1 MGGSGR
7 LAAMAVPKALQP
19 LTSAATP
26 RRGVLLVIGG
36 VVAAAY
42 GLLVAGFGQMYGQ
55 PDVPR
60 VVITALVVV
69 TAAIVLT
76 PPFLHS
82 VRVLDALAAR
92 TFLDADLPVLPGRGT
107 SASLRGAAWY
117 LALLVAGAGAV
128 LSLLVCVPV
137 AVTLVA
143 RQSGVTVLDRTLGAL
158 GGLPVVPAVVLAIV
172 LLVVP
177 AYVFWWLGELLR
189 GLAPV
194 LLGPSAQERI
204 ARLEEEKR
212 QLAAR
217 NALARDLHDSVGH
230 ALTVTSLQAAA
241 AQRALDRDP
250 EFVRSALAA
259 IATTGRDAAAEL
271 DRALGLLR
279 QGEAPTA
286 AGAAAGDRTL
296 ADLPTLAEELRTAG
310 ADTALSLPATDQVP
324 ALVSRA
330 CYAVVREATTNALR
344 HGDGSIGIAIELA
357 GSAIGIEVVNG
368 LAGERAGSPGTGRG
382 LAGMRERAVV
392 LGGEMTWGVEEGR
405 WVVRARL
412 PWEAS

>member
-1 MGGSGR
+1 
-7 LAAMAVPKALQP
+7 MAVPKVLLP
-19 LTSAATP
+19 LTSAETP

-42 GLLVAGFGQMYGQ
+42 GLLAAGFGQMYGQ

-60 VVITALVVV
+60 AVITALVVV

-117 LALLVAGAGAV
+117 LALLGTGAV
-128 LSLLVCVPV
+128 AALSLLVCVPV

-158 GGLPVVPAVVLAIV
+158 GGLPVVPAVVLAVV

-189 GLAPV
+189 FLAPL

-204 ARLEEEKR
+204 ARLEEETR

-241 AQRALDRDP
+241 AERALERDP
-250 EFVRSALAA
+250 EFVRCALAA
-259 IATTGRDAAAEL
+259 IAATGRDAAADL

-279 QGEAPTA
+279 EGEAPTA
-286 AGAAAGDRTL
+286 ADAAAGDRTL
-296 ADLPTLAEELRTAG
+296 ADLPALAHELRTAG
-310 ADTALSLPATDQVP
+310 ADVAVTLPATDRVP
-324 ALVSRA
+324 HPVSRA
-330 CYAVVREATTNALR
+330 GYAVVREAATNALR
-344 HGDGSIGIAIELA
+344 HGDGNIGIAIELA
-357 GSAIGIEVVNG
+357 GSAVEIEVVNG
-368 LAGERAGSPGTGRG
+368 LAGGGGGSPGTGRG
-382 LAGMRERAVV
+382 LAGMRERALA
-392 LGGEMTWGVEEGR
+392 LGGEMTWGVQERR
-405 WVVRARL
+405 WVLRARL

>member
-1 MGGSGR
+1 
-7 LAAMAVPKALQP
+7 MAVPKVLQP

-42 GLLVAGFGQMYGQ
+42 GLLAAGFGQMYGQ

-60 VVITALVVV
+60 AVITALVVV

-117 LALLVAGAGAV
+117 LALLAAGAVAV

-158 GGLPVVPAVVLAIV
+158 GGLPVVPAVVLAVV

-189 GLAPV
+189 LLAPV

-204 ARLEEEKR
+204 TQLEDEKR

-241 AQRALDRDP
+241 AERALDRDP
-250 EFVRSALAA
+250 EFVRSALTA
-259 IATTGRDAAAEL
+259 IASTGRDAAAEL

-286 AGAAAGDRTL
+286 AEAAAGDRTL
-296 ADLPTLAEELRTAG
+296 ADLPTLADELGTAG
-310 ADTALSLPATDQVP
+310 AEVALALPTTDQVP
-324 ALVSRA
+324 PLVSRA
-330 CYAVVREATTNALR
+330 SYAVVREATTNALR
-344 HGDGSIGIAIELA
+344 HGDGSIVITIGVT
-357 GSAIGIEVVNG
+357 GSAVEIEVVNG
-368 LAGERAGSPGTGRG
+368 LSGGGSGEPRDRAGIGRHAGEGCSP
-382 LAGMRERAVV
+382 
-392 LGGEMTWGVEEGR
+392 R
-405 WVVRARL
+405 W
-412 PWEAS
+412 

>member
-1 MGGSGR
+1 
-7 LAAMAVPKALQP
+7 MAVPKALLP
-19 LTSAATP
+19 LTSASTP

-60 VVITALVVV
+60 AVITVLVVV
-69 TAAIVLT
+69 TAAIVLA

-82 VRVLDALAAR
+82 VRVLEALAAR
-92 TFLDADLPVLPGRGT
+92 TFLDADLPVLPVLPGRGT
-107 SASLRGAAWY
+107 GASLRGAAWY
-117 LALLVAGAGAV
+117 AAHLVGGAVAV
-128 LSLLVCVPV
+128 LSLLVCVPL

-143 RQSGVTVLDRTLGAL
+143 RQAGVTVLAQALGAFRD
-158 GGLPVVPAVVLAIV
+158 LPVVPAVVLAIV
-172 LLVVP
+172 LLAVP
-177 AYVFWWLGELLR
+177 AYVVWGLGELLR
-189 GLAPV
+189 LLAPV

-204 ARLEEEKR
+204 AQLEEDKR
-212 QLAAR
+212 WLAAR

-241 AQRALDRDP
+241 AERALDRDP

-279 QGEAPTA
+279 AGEAPSA
-286 AGAAAGDRTL
+286 AEAAAGDRTL
-296 ADLPTLAEELRTAG
+296 ADLPQLVDELRTAG
-310 ADTALSLPATDQVP
+310 ADVTLALPATDGVAP
-324 ALVSRA
+324 LVSRA
-330 CYAVVREATTNALR
+330 GYAVVREATTNALR
-344 HGDGSIGIAIELA
+344 YGDGTIGIAVETVGPA
-357 GSAIGIEVVNG
+357 VEVEVVNG
-368 LAGERAGSPGTGRG
+368 LGGGGAGHRGSGRG
-382 LAGMRERAVV
+382 LNGMRERAVA

-405 WVVRARL
+405 WVVRVRL
-412 PWEAS
+412 PGEAS

>member
-1 MGGSGR
+1 
-7 LAAMAVPKALQP
+7 MAVPKALQP

-42 GLLVAGFGQMYGQ
+42 GLLVTGFGQMYGQ
-55 PDVPR
+55 PDVPSA
-60 VVITALVVV
+60 VITALVVV

-92 TFLDADLPVLPGRGT
+92 TFLDADLPALPGRGT
-107 SASLRGAAWY
+107 SASLRGAVWY
-117 LALLVAGAGAV
+117 LALLATGAVAV
-128 LSLLVCVPV
+128 LSLLICVPV

-158 GGLPVVPAVVLAIV
+158 GGLPVVPAVVLAAV

-189 GLAPV
+189 HLAPM

-204 ARLEEEKR
+204 TQLEEEKR

-241 AQRALDRDP
+241 AERALDRDP

-259 IATTGRDAAAEL
+259 IAATGRDAAAEL

-279 QGEAPTA
+279 QGVAPTA
-286 AGAAAGDRTL
+286 AEAAAGDRTL
-296 ADLPTLAEELRTAG
+296 ADLPTLAYELRTAG
-310 ADTALSLPATDQVP
+310 AEVALALPAPDKVP
-324 ALVSRA
+324 PLVSRA
-330 CYAVVREATTNALR
+330 IYAVVREATTNALR
-344 HGDGSIGIAIELA
+344 HGDSSIGIAIELA
-357 GSAIGIEVVNG
+357 SSAVEIEVVNG
-368 LAGERAGSPGTGRG
+368 LAGGGVGSPGTGRG
-382 LAGMRERAVV
+382 LAGMRERAVA
-392 LGGEMTWGVEEGR
+392 LGGQMTWGVEEGR

>member
-1 MGGSGR
+1 
-7 LAAMAVPKALQP
+7 MAVPRVLLP

-42 GLLVAGFGQMYGQ
+42 GLLIAGFGQMYGQ
-55 PDVPR
+55 PDVPSA
-60 VVITALVVV
+60 VITALVVV
-69 TAAIVLT
+69 TAAIVLA

-82 VRVLDALAAR
+82 VRVLEALAAR

-117 LALLVAGAGAV
+117 LTLLATGAVAV

-158 GGLPVVPAVVLAIV
+158 GGLPVVPAVVLAVV

-189 GLAPV
+189 LLAPV

-204 ARLEEEKR
+204 AQLEEEKR

-217 NALARDLHDSVGH
+217 DALARDLHDSVGH

-241 AQRALDRDP
+241 AERALDRDP

-259 IATTGRDAAAEL
+259 IAGTGRDAAAEL

-286 AGAAAGDRTL
+286 AEAAAGDRTL
-296 ADLPTLAEELRTAG
+296 ADLPTLARELRTAG
-310 ADTALSLPATDQVP
+310 AEATLALPATDQVP
-324 ALVSRA
+324 PLVSRA

-344 HGDGSIGIAIELA
+344 HGDGSVGIAIELA
-357 GSAIGIEVVNG
+357 GSAVGIEVVNG
-368 LAGERAGSPGTGRG
+368 LAGGGAGSPGTGRG
-382 LAGMRERAVV
+382 LAGMRERAVA
-392 LGGEMTWGVEEGR
+392 LGGEMTWGIEEGR

-412 PWEAS
+412 PWEA